1 LTIEDHLCLRQ
12 KHPRHEHTHGI
23 KLFTFKHDDLVLKIN
38 NYFFFAFR
46 FYVFCDFQTF
56 HIIDSIE
63 RLGRL
68 SEE

>member
-1 LTIEDHLCLRQ
+1 M
-12 KHPRHEHTHGI
+12 
-23 KLFTFKHDDLVLKIN
+23 VLKIN
-38 NYFFFAFR
+38 NYFFFAFM
-46 FYVFCDFQTF
+46 FYFFDFQTF